1 MSNRDLIERLL
12 KTAPMPGC
20 MAPDG
25 AEPCVGY
32 LDIMDAARAA
42 AAVLESHEWQDI
54 STAPKGEMR
63 LLLYVPPYGIST
75 GHYSDSKQGWYMH
88 SVLNLDA
95 KPTYWK
101 LPQPPEDK

>member
-32 LDIMDAARAA
+32 LDIMDASIAA
-42 AAVLESHEWQDI
+42 AAALESHEWQDI
-54 STAPKGEMR
+54 STAPKDTAILLLSTGYAIGHFNTKDNRWWTNTDGTGTSEER
-63 LLLYVPPYGIST
+63 LLNSWAP
-75 GHYSDSKQGWYMH
+75 
-88 SVLNLDA
+88 
-95 KPTYWK
+95 
-101 LPQPPEDK
+101 